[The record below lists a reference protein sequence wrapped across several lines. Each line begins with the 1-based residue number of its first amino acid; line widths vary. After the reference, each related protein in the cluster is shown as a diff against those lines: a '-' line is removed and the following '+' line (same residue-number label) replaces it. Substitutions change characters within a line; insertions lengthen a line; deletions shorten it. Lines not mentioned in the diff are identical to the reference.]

1 MTLSGAALGFL
12 AEVFLYREVSFFC
25 SKNETKPAC
34 SALGTQHRG
43 RDQHGR
49 GFIFLTR
56 SKTSQEERTSLYFL
70 ITLSLKRK
78 TKRGK
83 KNKK

>member
-34 SALGTQHRG
+34 SAPGTQHWG
-43 RDQHGR
+43 
-49 GFIFLTR
+49 
-56 SKTSQEERTSLYFL
+56 KAPAWERLYF
-70 ITLSLKRK
+70 S
-78 TKRGK
+78 
-83 KNKK
+83 NS

>member
-34 SALGTQHRG
+34 PALGAQIWHRG

-56 SKTSQEERTSLYFL
+56 SKTSQEENF
-70 ITLSLKRK
+70 TLFFNNLEP
-78 TKRGK
+78 
-83 KNKK
+83 